1 MINGFICTNIF
12 TRNSKE
18 LTLFYN
24 KTLEI
29 PIIKTDVDD
38 YNGVYLGFIEDAPLI
53 CIWDC
58 IWCNLPSTGPNSFVF
73 VCDNLDDTIVKLKN
87 KGLILAL
94 PKKYEWGTYELRVND
109 PDGNEVVIVEYF
121 DTTLKLT

>member
-1 MINGFICTNIF
+1 MINGFICTNIL

-24 KTLEI
+24 KILEI

-38 YNGVYLGFIEDAPLI
+38 YNGVYLGFKEDAPLI

-58 IWCNLPSTGPNSFVF
+58 IWCNLPSTGLNSFVF
-73 VCDNLDDTIVKLKN
+73 VCDNLDDTIVKLKD

-121 DTTLKLT
+121 DTTLK